1 MSDFHGVVPA
11 LITPYDSSGEFNEAA
26 YRQLMEYGIKAG
38 ADGFW
43 ITGGTG
49 ESVLLA
55 EDEVVRIAQ
64 VSADQS
70 AGRAKS
76 IVHVGALTTSA
87 AVRMATA
94 ARQAGVDAVSCV
106 PPFFY
111 RMSDQAVVDHYRA
124 VADAG
129 DMPFFVYNQPKYTG
143 VEITPSLMEMLIRA
157 VPQLAGVK
165 HSAPDFHNIRRFSAM
180 GIAVFTGSGSL
191 FLPALAAGAVG
202 VVDGPLTVSPEI
214 WVDLYHAYREG
225 DMQQAQNLQ
234 ERGRKLI
241 ELVGRF
247 GMQAAC
253 KVLASARFGM
263 DCGIPRLP
271 IPTLTDV
278 QQSELLQA
286 AREIGVLETPQ
297 ATDRV

>member
-11 LITPYDSSGEFNEAA
+11 LVTPFDSSGEFNETA
-26 YRQLMEYGIKAG
+26 YRQLMEHGIKAG

-49 ESVLLA
+49 ESVLLS
-55 EDEVVRIAQ
+55 EDEVIRIAQ

-70 AGRAKS
+70 GGRAKS
-76 IVHVGALTTSA
+76 IVHVGALTTAA
-87 AVRMATA
+87 AVRMARG
-94 ARQAGVDAVSCV
+94 ARQAGVDAISCV

-111 RMSDQAVVDHYRA
+111 RPSDQAVVDHYRA
-124 VADAG
+124 VAEAADL
-129 DMPFFVYNQPKYTG
+129 PFFVYNQPKYTQ
-143 VEITPSLMEMLIRA
+143 VEITPSLMEMLVRA

-191 FLPALAAGAVG
+191 CLPALAAGAVG
-202 VVDGPLTVSPEI
+202 VVDGPLTVAPEI
-214 WVDLYHAYREG
+214 WVDMYRAHREG
-225 DMQQAQNLQ
+225 DMQQAQALQ
-234 ERGRKLI
+234 EQGRRLI

-253 KVLASARFGM
+253 KILAGVRFGI
-263 DCGIPRLP
+263 DCGVPRLP
-271 IPTLTDV
+271 MPALTDA
-278 QQSELLQA
+278 QQSELLQLA
-286 AREIGVLETPQ
+286 GEIGVLGTPQ
-297 ATDRV
+297 AADRV